1 MKSPLIA
8 LVVLSLVLTGCGR
21 VRESRLNPFNWFG
34 QSRPVASTLAP
45 EGGYA
50 KAIEDYRVPV
60 ATVTALE
67 IKQVQ
72 GGVMLVAKGL
82 PPTQGWWDAELVAED
97 EENPVDGTLNYTFLL
112 SEPLPGTA
120 VATRVS
126 TPQSREITVGLF
138 ISKFKLGD
146 DVRKI
151 TVTGT
156 GNARSVSR

>member
-8 LVVLSLVLTGCGR
+8 LVVLSLALTGCGR
-21 VRESRLNPFNWFG
+21 VRDSRLNPFNWFG
-34 QSRPVASTLAP
+34 HSREVATTLAP

-50 KAIEDYRVPV
+50 KAIDDYRVPV

-72 GGVMLVAKGL
+72 GGVMIVAKGL
-82 PPTQGWWDAELVAED
+82 PATQGWWDAELVAD
-97 EENPVDGTLNYTFLL
+97 NDATPVDGGLNYTFLV
-112 SEPLPGTA
+112 SQPLPQTA
-120 VATRVS
+120 VASRVS
-126 TPQSREITVGLF
+126 TPQSREITAGLF
-138 ISKFKLGD
+138 ISNFKLGD